1 MEVLKIS
8 KREKLGTRESR
19 RLRYENFVPAII
31 YGHGQENLSVSLSS
45 QDIERAILHG
55 EQLLK
60 CDLDG
65 QEHNLLIKDVQYDYM
80 GQEILHVD
88 LTRVNLDEQV
98 DVTVQIVLR
107 GTPVGVENED
117 GVLRQQLSDLN
128 VRCVVTNI
136 PEELRVAVAGMHT
149 GDVLRIADLELPEGV
164 TTDDDPETVVASVS
178 VVAEEVEAVT
188 EEEEVS
194 AEPEV
199 IGEKAE
205 EESAEG
211 EQAESDKS

>member
-1 MEVLKIS
+1 MEVLNIS
-8 KREKLGTRESR
+8 KREKLGTRESN
-19 RLRYENFVPAII
+19 RLRCENLTPAII
-31 YGHGQENLSVSLSS
+31 YGHGQENLAVSLSTH
-45 QDIERAILHG
+45 DIALAIRHG

-98 DVTVQIVLR
+98 NVTISIVLR
-107 GTPVGVENED
+107 GTPVGVETED

-136 PEELRVAVAGMHT
+136 PEELRVAVAEMHT

-178 VVAEEVEAVT
+178 VIAEEVEAVT
-188 EEEEVS
+188 EEEVS
-194 AEPEV
+194 DEPDV

-205 EESAEG
+205 EESTEG
-211 EQAESDKS
+211 EQSESEKS

>member
-8 KREKLGTRESR
+8 KREKLGTREAR
-19 RLRYENFVPAII
+19 RFRLENFVPAII
-31 YGHGQENLSVSLSS
+31 YGHGRENQAVNLSLH
-45 QDIERAILHG
+45 DIVLAVRHG

-65 QEHNLLIKDVQYDYM
+65 EEQNLLIKDVQYDYM
-80 GQEILHVD
+80 GHEIIHVD

-98 DVTVQIVLR
+98 DVTVSIVLR

-136 PEELRVAVAGMHT
+136 PEELRVSVAEMHT
-149 GDVLRIADLELPEGV
+149 GDVLHIADLELPEGV
-164 TTDDDPETVVASVS
+164 TTDDDPETVIASVS
-178 VVAEEVEAVT
+178 IVVEEVEEVAEEEVT
-188 EEEEVS
+188 GG
-194 AEPEV
+194 PEV

-211 EQAESDKS
+211 EQAESEK

>member
-8 KREKLGTRESR
+8 KREKLGTTESR
-19 RLRYENFVPAII
+19 RLRYENFTPAII
-31 YGHGQENLSVSLSS
+31 YGHGQENQAVSLSS
-45 QDIERAILHG
+45 YDIERAILRG

-65 QEHNLLIKDVQYDYM
+65 EEQNLLIKDIQYDYM
-80 GQEILHVD
+80 GQEIIHVD

-98 DVTVQIVLR
+98 NVTVQIVLR

-128 VRCVVTNI
+128 VQCVVTNI
-136 PEELRVAVAGMHT
+136 PEELRVAVAEMHT
-149 GDVLRIADLELPEGV
+149 GDMLRIADLELPEGV

-178 VVAEEVEAVT
+178 IVAEEVEAVAE
-188 EEEEVS
+188 EEEEVE
-194 AEPEV
+194 AGPEV

-211 EQAESDKS
+211 EQAKPEK

>member
-8 KREKLGTRESR
+8 KREKLGTRESC
-19 RLRYENFVPAII
+19 RLRRENLTPAII
-31 YGHGQENLSVSLSS
+31 YGHGQENQAVSLSS
-45 QDIERAILHG
+45 HDIELAVRHG

-80 GQEILHVD
+80 GQEIIHVD

-98 DVTVQIVLR
+98 DVTVPIVLR

-136 PEELRVAVAGMHT
+136 PEELRVAVAEMHT

-164 TTDDDPETVVASVS
+164 MTDDDPETVVASVS

-188 EEEEVS
+188 EEEVS
-194 AEPEV
+194 DEPDV

>member
-8 KREKLGTRESR
+8 KREKTGTREAR
-19 RLRYENFVPAII
+19 RLRCRNIIPAVI
-31 YGHGQENLSVSLSS
+31 YGHGQENQIVSLSAR
-45 QDIERAILHG
+45 DIELAILHG

-65 QEHNLLIKDVQYDYM
+65 KEHNLLIKDVQYDYM
-80 GQEILHVD
+80 GQEITHVD

-117 GVLRQQLSDLN
+117 GSLRQQLSVLN

-136 PEELRVAVAGMHT
+136 PEELRVAVSEMHT

-164 TTDDDPETVVASVS
+164 TTTDDPETVVASVS
-178 VVAEEVEAVT
+178 VIVEEVEAAA
-188 EEEEVS
+188 EEEVT

-211 EQAESDKS
+211 EQAEPEK